1 MPAVLVELGYLTN
14 RFEANYLQSEQ
25 GQDYLASA
33 IFRAVR
39 DYKYEYEKGLE
50 LSSTQ

>member
-14 RFEANYLQSEQ
+14 RFEAQYLNSVE

-39 DYKYEYEKGLE
+39 DFKREYEKGLNI
-50 LSSTQ
+50 SSAH